1 MRPKVLANM
10 NCQEA
15 GESLSMLLD
24 GALGLTERV
33 PLEVHVDTCD
43 ACQRQLVHLQDLR
56 ELEQRARPTPR
67 RLHWWPVLA
76 SGFVGKALAVMRAE
90 DVTTR
95 LRRLIHWRPVFA
107 PGFVGKALGVMR
119 AEDVTT
125 RLRRLAHWRPVLAPG
140 FVEKALGVMRVED
153 VTTRLRRLVH
163 WRPVLAPGLVEK
175 ALGVMRAED
184 MTTRLRRLVTE
195 RVPSRQLAVA
205 AAVPLLVMLAVF
217 IFERGFTVGSAIRQR
232 PAAAPSQAT
241 SDPPAMP
248 PGASIAPS
256 SPTMVKPI
264 APAPV
269 PPPPSVATRAT
280 AAPPAVASQPVP
292 PKPPLPVEKSRT
304 AETKVAAARLAE
316 PKAIDAKGTARAAR
330 SDEVVKDEK
339 ASPPVA
345 AKPTPAKPAA
355 AAATNGSSDSNRKVA
370 RAVPNAHAPIKVA
383 QTTVPPSRR
392 GMVDVA
398 GRLQVKSRSDA
409 ERDLT
414 ALLAS
419 AGGTV
424 VNRQR
429 GASVTVLDAG
439 IPHANYAKFAKGIT
453 RIGSWRVEAERTP
466 LPDVVQVSVRLAE

>member
-1 MRPKVLANM
+1 M

-15 GESLSMLLD
+15 RESLSTLLD

-33 PLEVHVDTCD
+33 PLEVHVNACD
-43 ACQRQLVHLQDLR
+43 ACQRQLAHLQELR
-56 ELEQRARPTPR
+56 DLEQRSRPTPR
-67 RLHWWPVLA
+67 PLHWRPILTP
-76 SGFVGKALAVMRAE
+76 GFVEKALGAMRAE
-90 DVTTR
+90 DVTAR
-95 LRRLIHWRPVFA
+95 LRRLVHWRPL
-107 PGFVGKALGVMR
+107 P
-119 AEDVTT
+119 
-125 RLRRLAHWRPVLAPG
+125 APG
-140 FVEKALGVMRVED
+140 FVEKALGVMRAEDVATRLRRLVHWRPLPAPGFVEKALGVMRAED

-163 WRPVLAPGLVEK
+163 WRPVLAPGFVEK

-184 MTTRLRRLVTE
+184 VATRLRRLVTE
-195 RVPSRQLAVA
+195 KVPSRQFAVA

-232 PAAAPSQAT
+232 PAAAPSPAT
-241 SDPPAMP
+241 SDLPVVPPPAASATPSP
-248 PGASIAPS
+248 P
-256 SPTMVKPI
+256 TVVKPI
-264 APAPV
+264 VPAPV
-269 PPPPSVATRAT
+269 PPPPSVATRP
-280 AAPPAVASQPVP
+280 AAPPPAVASQPVP
-292 PKPPLPVEKSRT
+292 PKPPLPVEKPRT
-304 AETKVAAARLAE
+304 AEPKVAAARLPE
-316 PKAIDAKGTARAAR
+316 LKAIDATGTPRAAR
-330 SDEVVKDEK
+330 SDDVVKDEK

-370 RAVPNAHAPIKVA
+370 RAVPDAHAPIKGA
-383 QTTVPPSRR
+383 QTTTVPPSRR

-429 GASVTVLDAG
+429 GASVTVLEAG

-453 RIGSWRVEAERTP
+453 RIGSWRVEAERSP

>member
-1 MRPKVLANM
+1 M

-15 GESLSMLLD
+15 RESLSMLLE

-33 PLEVHVDTCD
+33 PLEVHVNACD
-43 ACQRQLVHLQDLR
+43 ACQGQLAHLQELR
-56 ELEQRARPTPR
+56 ELEQRARPTARP
-67 RLHWWPVLA
+67 LHWRPILA
-76 SGFVGKALAVMRAE
+76 LGFVEKALGVMRAK

-95 LRRLIHWRPVFA
+95 LRRLVHWRPVVA
-107 PGFVGKALGVMR
+107 PGFVEKALGVMR

-125 RLRRLAHWRPVLAPG
+125 RLRRL
-140 FVEKALGVMRVED
+140 
-153 VTTRLRRLVH
+153 VH
-163 WRPVLAPGLVEK
+163 WRPVLASGFVEK

-184 MTTRLRRLVTE
+184 VTTRLRRLVTE
-195 RVPSRQLAVA
+195 KVPSRQFAVA

-217 IFERGFTVGSAIRQR
+217 IFERGFTMGSAMRQR
-232 PAAAPSQAT
+232 PAAPSQAT
-241 SDPPAMP
+241 SDLPVVPPV
-248 PGASIAPS
+248 ASIAPS
-256 SPTMVKPI
+256 SPTVVKSSV
-264 APAPV
+264 PAPV
-269 PPPPSVATRAT
+269 PPPPSVATQPVAP
-280 AAPPAVASQPVP
+280 PPAVASQPMP
-292 PKPPLPVEKSRT
+292 PKPVLPVEKPRT
-304 AETKVAAARLAE
+304 AETKIAAARLPE
-316 PKAIDAKGTARAAR
+316 PKAIDAKGAPRAAR
-330 SDEVVKDEK
+330 SGDVVKDEK

-345 AKPTPAKPAA
+345 AKPAPAKPAA

-370 RAVPNAHAPIKVA
+370 RAFPDAHAPTKVA
-383 QTTVPPSRR
+383 QTTTVPPSRR

-429 GASVTVLDAG
+429 GASVTVLEAG

-453 RIGSWRVEAERTP
+453 RIGSWRVEAERSP

>member
-1 MRPKVLANM
+1 
-10 NCQEA
+10 
-15 GESLSMLLD
+15 
-24 GALGLTERV
+24 
-33 PLEVHVDTCD
+33 
-43 ACQRQLVHLQDLR
+43 
-56 ELEQRARPTPR
+56 
-67 RLHWWPVLA
+67 
-76 SGFVGKALAVMRAE
+76 MRAE
-90 DVTTR
+90 DV
-95 LRRLIHWRPVFA
+95 
-107 PGFVGKALGVMR
+107 
-119 AEDVTT
+119 
-125 RLRRLAHWRPVLAPG
+125 
-140 FVEKALGVMRVED
+140 
-153 VTTRLRRLVH
+153 
-163 WRPVLAPGLVEK
+163 
-175 ALGVMRAED
+175 
-184 MTTRLRRLVTE
+184 TTRLRRLVTE

-232 PAAAPSQAT
+232 PAAAPSQST
-241 SDPPAMP
+241 SDLPVVPPV
-248 PGASIAPS
+248 ASIAPS
-256 SPTMVKPI
+256 SPAMVKPI

-280 AAPPAVASQPVP
+280 TAPPAVASQPVS

-304 AETKVAAARLAE
+304 AETKVAAARLPE

-355 AAATNGSSDSNRKVA
+355 AAGTNGSSDSNRKVA
-370 RAVPNAHAPIKVA
+370 RAIPNAHAPIKVA
-383 QTTVPPSRR
+383 QTTTVPPSRR

-409 ERDLT
+409 ERDLS

-429 GASVTVLDAG
+429 GASVTVLEAG
-439 IPHANYAKFAKGIT
+439 IPHANYAKFAKGVT